1 MFFKTSGIHGLR
13 RMSYPL
19 SQFCYFQALRQVLLL
34 DEIPEKFNGKAIL
47 MECIKRIP
55 KPSTFLKISELFQ
68 GLKWGLTTAYAP
80 KYSNVKERGSREVET
95 NRKNIYIHLQ
105 FQFLLV
111 HKHFS
116 LICQS
121 YLQSRT
127 YDAFIRLIA

>member
-47 MECIKRIP
+47 MESIKRIP

-68 GLKWGLTTAYAP
+68 GLKMGTDHCFMRQNIQMLKRGARVRLKPIEKYLHLHYTCSFSFCWCTNISHSFVRVIYSLEPTTH
-80 KYSNVKERGSREVET
+80 SSV
-95 NRKNIYIHLQ
+95 
-105 FQFLLV
+105 
-111 HKHFS
+111 
-116 LICQS
+116 
-121 YLQSRT
+121 
-127 YDAFIRLIA
+127 